1 MEIDKPISTK
11 NKDIIPFFKLERAA
25 ENIPSVSILIASL
38 YRNIGLSSETEA
50 STNITAQKLFLAL
63 DEEKQIGDQLSN
75 DELKLLFNSNLSIP
89 TSKEQDKKEKFFIT
103 PFVPEVASFGLSS
116 RNTGS
121 PWNPGGL
128 IIEVIAN
135 YSSSKQEFVEVVES
149 LYNGLNV
156 TEEDNLDWWS
166 VFISREFK
174 SICQELNV
182 KGSIGF
188 QRDGFEKMYDSGI
201 NSVGGGNNRF
211 KKNILQHSNIAKCVL
226 KDLKNI
232 IKLKS
237 TLTRQKWLGILEA
250 YLRLTLFNHL
260 IYTMTLSRKYFR
272 LIEKT
277 LDESQTAIDTQGLE
291 DFLNKPQEEDHFP
304 INLLTKRT
312 KYINTVVRKYCY
324 YNNLIFELLKE
335 NGLQDFK
342 NFENEKDF
350 IEVTNK
356 LLAKLVD
363 KASLK
368 TFMSEFK
375 KNNETVLDEISEIH
389 PRTLKNIKESLEYL
403 CSKKPPSMSNF
414 IPDVNYIFN
423 RKVHKGFAP
432 YEFEMSAGLISTLTC
447 LIFLKVDR
455 ERKFMSGIE
464 FIKFIKDYNIELNI
478 KDISEGEL
486 KNTMQSLG
494 IIIDSPDTEGGVLI
508 LKPGWV

>member
-11 NKDIIPFFKLERAA
+11 YKELLRFFKLERAA

-38 YRNIGLSSETEA
+38 YRNIGLSPETEK
-50 STNITAQKLFLAL
+50 STNIRAQELYSKI
-63 DEEKQIGDQLSN
+63 EGTTQIGDQLSN
-75 DELKLLFNSNLSIP
+75 DDLKNLFNTSLSIP
-89 TSKEQDKKEKFFIT
+89 TSTEQDKKKKFFIT

-128 IIEVIAN
+128 LIEIIAN
-135 YSSSKQEFVEVVES
+135 YSSSKEDFMQITES
-149 LYNGLNV
+149 LYDGLSV
-156 TEEDNLDWWS
+156 QDQSDPDWWS
-166 VFISREFK
+166 IFISRELK
-174 SICQELNV
+174 AICKNLNI
-182 KGSIGF
+182 KKPLGF
-188 QRDGFEKMYDSGI
+188 QHSAFEKMYDTGI
-201 NSVGGGNNRF
+201 NSVGGGSNRF
-211 KKNILQHSNIAKCVL
+211 KKNVLHNSNIAKGVL
-226 KDLKNI
+226 MDLKNI

-250 YLRLTLFNHL
+250 FLRLTLFNHL
-260 IYTMTLSRKYFR
+260 IYTMTLSRKYYR
-272 LIEKT
+272 LIEVT
-277 LDESQTAIDTQGLE
+277 LKNSNTSIDSQGL
-291 DFLNKPQEEDHFP
+291 DIFLNRPQEKDHIR

-312 KYINTVVRKYCY
+312 SYINTTVRKYCY
-324 YNNLIFELLKE
+324 YNNILFELLKANGFE
-335 NGLQDFK
+335 NFEDFK
-342 NFENEKDF
+342 DEKDF
-350 IEVTNK
+350 LRFTNK
-356 LLAKLVD
+356 LLAKIKD
-363 KASLK
+363 KK
-368 TFMSEFK
+368 TLDNFMFNFK
-375 KNNETVLDEISEIH
+375 INNESQLDEISEIY

-423 RKVHKGFAP
+423 RKVHKGNAP

-447 LIFLKVDR
+447 LIFLKVESD
-455 ERKFMSGIE
+455 RKFMSGLE
-464 FIKFIKDYNIELNI
+464 FVKYLKDYNIELNI

>member
-11 NKDIIPFFKLERAA
+11 YKELLRFFKLERAA

-38 YRNIGLSSETEA
+38 YRNIGLSPETEK
-50 STNITAQKLFLAL
+50 STNIRAQELYSKI
-63 DEEKQIGDQLSN
+63 EGTEPIGDQLSN
-75 DELKLLFNSNLSIP
+75 DDLKLLFNSSLSIP
-89 TSKEQDKKEKFFIT
+89 TSAEQDKKKKFFIT

-128 IIEVIAN
+128 LIEVIAN
-135 YSSSKQEFVEVVES
+135 YSNSKEEFIQISES
-149 LYNGLNV
+149 LYDGLSVQDEN
-156 TEEDNLDWWS
+156 DLDWWS
-166 VFISREFK
+166 IFISRELQ
-174 SICQELNV
+174 SICKKLNI
-182 KGSIGF
+182 KEPLGF
-188 QRDGFEKMYDSGI
+188 QRDAFEKMYDTGI
-201 NSVGGGNNRF
+201 NSVGGGSNRF
-211 KKNILQHSNIAKCVL
+211 KKNVLHNSNIAKCVL
-226 KDLKNI
+226 TDLKNI

-260 IYTMTLSRKYFR
+260 IYTMTLSRKYYR
-272 LIEKT
+272 LIETT
-277 LDESQTAIDTQGLE
+277 LGDSKITIGTQGLN
-291 DFLNKPQEEDHFP
+291 DFLNHPEEKDHTP

-312 KYINTVVRKYCY
+312 DYINITVRKYCY
-324 YNNLIFELLKE
+324 YNNLLFELLKA
-335 NGLQDFK
+335 NGSDKFEDFK
-342 NFENEKDF
+342 DEKDF
-350 IEVTNK
+350 LDFTNE
-356 LLAKLVD
+356 LLAKLKD
-363 KASLK
+363 KK
-368 TFMSEFK
+368 TLDDFMSNFK
-375 KNNETVLDEISEIH
+375 ISNESQLDEISEIY

-423 RKVHKGFAP
+423 RKIHKGNAP

-455 ERKFMSGIE
+455 ERKFMSGLE
-464 FIKFIKDYNIELNI
+464 FVKYLKDYNIELNI

>member
-11 NKDIIPFFKLERAA
+11 YKELIRFFKLERAA

-38 YRNIGLSSETEA
+38 YRNIGLSTETEK
-50 STNITAQKLFLAL
+50 STNFKAQKLYSELAGT
-63 DEEKQIGDQLSN
+63 KQIGDKLSN
-75 DELKLLFNSNLSIP
+75 DELKLLFNSSLSIP
-89 TSKEQDKKEKFFIT
+89 TSTEQDKKKKFFIT
-103 PFVPEVASFGLSS
+103 PFVPEIASFGLSS

-128 IIEVIAN
+128 LVEIIAN
-135 YSSSKQEFVEVVES
+135 YSTSKQEFVEVSEA
-149 LYNGLNV
+149 LYNSLKV
-156 TEEDNLDWWS
+156 QEDEDLDWWS
-166 VFISREFK
+166 IFISQEFK
-174 SICQELNV
+174 SICKELEV
-182 KGSIGF
+182 EDPLDF
-188 QRDGFEKMYDSGI
+188 QRNEFEKMYDSGI
-201 NSVGGGNNRF
+201 NSIGGGTNRF
-211 KKNILQHSNIAKCVL
+211 KKNILHNSNLAKCVL
-226 KDLKNI
+226 TDLKNI

-250 YLRLTLFNHL
+250 FLRLTLFNHL
-260 IYTMTLSRKYFR
+260 IYTMTLSRKYYR
-272 LIEKT
+272 LIENALENSKT
-277 LDESQTAIDTQGLE
+277 SIGSQGLNE
-291 DFLNKPQEEDHFP
+291 FLNNPQGKDHVP

-312 KYINTVVRKYCY
+312 SYINNTVRKYCY

-335 NGLQDFK
+335 NGLEKFEDFA
-342 NFENEKDF
+342 NETDF
-350 IEVTNK
+350 ISFTNK
-356 LLAKLVD
+356 VLTKLKDKNTLAIFI
-363 KASLK
+363 SN
-368 TFMSEFK
+368 FK
-375 KNNETVLDEISEIH
+375 INNESELDEISEVY

-423 RKVHKGFAP
+423 RKVHKGNSP

-447 LIFLKVDR
+447 LIFLKVDS

-464 FIKFIKDYNIELNI
+464 FVKNLKDYNIELNI
-478 KDISEGEL
+478 KDISEGKL